1 MIDVQ
6 PFIDLGWYVMPLHG
20 DIKRLEN
27 GKKELPTFPSNWKEE
42 YTKNFYDPKSK
53 GNAPARTGAFITGKR
68 SGAISIDCDN
78 KETLEM
84 FRALDPEYNFIFHS
98 RGKEAGGGSIIYSL
112 TPEYEDLASF
122 KIHNGIIELDYQTND
137 LLQFLPTAGNKSKIE
152 WGMNELKDMPE
163 LTEPPKAVIV
173 FLRHMRSI
181 QETTKSIVNEDGDL
195 TVTAVSTHYKHLAPY
210 IESFLSIG
218 KFAPELFRILTPKD
232 GGFRDLPQYKKERTL
247 HPDNVP
253 DGMGNDYLKSIM
265 GVLVCDNSVSG
276 TLFKKMVKAVNKMW
290 TKPLSAGVIDKMI
303 KYQLTRTDKW
313 VYEEDWHEKVSLI
326 LTNYGTLVNVFY
338 DPIIRT
344 YYALD
349 TEFGMSLFSHVDQL
363 PKHLNSIVQGGR
375 LYKTNEMFSYL
386 ENKQTM
392 MSPVLPF
399 GDIPSKDSKSSLGR
413 YNLFCRSRAY
423 DILLNP
429 KDYADEFADKIPHTT
444 LAFFDHLIPDKIM
457 RDYVVR
463 FLLTKMTS
471 MKFSEVVLYFLGVQG
486 AGKNLLVDWLGEF
499 CKNTSSST
507 ASESSKTVIDVDKDN
522 FISKYNQWLA
532 YAMFANLDEFGE
544 KTLNANEDG
553 RVLAQ
558 LKSYTGKSAFQLRAM
573 NNDPVAAFHFC
584 TFVFTAN
591 KNKLSIDLGDRRIVL
606 VDTPN
611 KWDECEY
618 VKNNG
623 GKSKVIERLFKEQ
636 ELWAY
641 YWRTTYK
648 PLSDDDFRTPP
659 ETPFKKALILKHLNP
674 SKKIAA
680 LVKEQLVDAFV
691 ELVEQAEMLDALM
704 LDAPH
709 GRISKEFCKRLFE
722 TLTDNPYAKTSMID
736 ASFKELGIEVKK
748 MRMGAGRNEYCIE
761 FEGLAEWAKNVM
773 PDGEDDAAE
782 TDF

>member
-6 PFIDLGWYVMPLHG
+6 PFIDLGFFVVPLHG
-20 DIKRLEN
+20 DITRLEN
-27 GKKELPTFPSNWKEE
+27 GKKELPAFPNNWREE

-53 GNAPARTGAFITGKR
+53 GNAAARTGAFITGKR
-68 SGAISIDCDN
+68 SSAISIDCDN
-78 KETLEM
+78 KETLDM

-98 RGKEAGGGSIIYSL
+98 KGKKSGGGSIIYVL
-112 TPEYEDLASF
+112 TPDYENLPSF
-122 KIHNGIIELDYQTND
+122 KIHNTVIELDYQTND

-152 WGMNELKDMPE
+152 WGMNDIADMPE
-163 LTEPPKAVIV
+163 LKEPPKAVIV
-173 FLRHMRSI
+173 FLRHMHSI
-181 QETTKSIVNEDGDL
+181 QETTKSIVNENGDL
-195 TVTAVSTHYKHLAPY
+195 TVTAVSNHYKHLAPY

-218 KFAPELFRILTPKD
+218 KFAPELFRILTPSD

-253 DGMGNDYLKSIM
+253 DGMGNDYLKSLM
-265 GVLVCDNSVSG
+265 GVLVCDNSVSDA
-276 TLFKKMVKAVNKMW
+276 LFKKMVKAVNKMW
-290 TKPLSAGVIDKMI
+290 TKPLSTAKIDTMI
-303 KYQLTRTDKW
+303 RYQLTRTDKW
-313 VYEEDWHEKVSLI
+313 VYDEDWHDKVSLI

-349 TEFGMSLFSHVDQL
+349 TAFGMSLFTHVDQL

-375 LYKTNEMFSYL
+375 LFKTNEMFAYL
-386 ENKQTM
+386 ENKKTM
-392 MSPVLPF
+392 MSPILPF
-399 GDIPSKDSKSSLGR
+399 GDIPAQDSKTSLGR
-413 YNLFCRSRAY
+413 YNLFCRSQSY

-429 KDYADEFADKIPHTT
+429 KDYTEEFADKIPHTT
-444 LAFFDHLIPDKIM
+444 LAFFEHLIPDEII
-457 RDYVVR
+457 RDFVIR
-463 FLLTKMTS
+463 FLLTKMLT

-507 ASESSKTVIDVDKDN
+507 SSESNRTVIDVDKDN
-522 FISKYNQWLA
+522 FISKYNQWLT

-544 KTLNANEDG
+544 KTLNTSEDA

-558 LKSYTGKSAFQLRAM
+558 LKSYTGKSAFQLRSM
-573 NNDPVAAFHFC
+573 NSDPVAAYHFC

-591 KNKLSIDLGDRRIVL
+591 KNKLSLDLGDRRIVL
-606 VDTPN
+606 IDTPY
-611 KWDECEY
+611 KFEDCDY
-618 VKNNG
+618 VIKNG

-641 YWRTTYK
+641 YWRTNYK
-648 PLSDDDFRTPP
+648 LLSDDEYRTPP

-680 LVKEQLVDAFV
+680 LIKEQLVDAFI
-691 ELVEQAEMLDALM
+691 ELVEQAEMIDDLV

-709 GRISKEFCKRLFE
+709 GKISKDFCKKLFE
-722 TLTDNPYAKTSMID
+722 TLTDNPYAKTSMLD
-736 ASFKELGIEVKK
+736 TSFKELGIDVKK
-748 MRMGAGRNEYCIE
+748 MRFGGGRNVYGTE
-761 FEGLAEWAKNVM
+761 FEGLVQWHKNFLPIDDDVSE
-773 PDGEDDAAE
+773 ED
-782 TDF
+782 F